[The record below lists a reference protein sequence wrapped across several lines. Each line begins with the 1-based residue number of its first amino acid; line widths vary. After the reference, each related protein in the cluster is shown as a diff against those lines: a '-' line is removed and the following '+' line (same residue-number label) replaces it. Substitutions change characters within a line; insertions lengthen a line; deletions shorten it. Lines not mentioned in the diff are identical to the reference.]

1 MSQEYQLTFNDYLS
15 IIRRR
20 AVLLGATFF
29 GLLVIALVIAVAIP
43 PVYQSSGTIMVES
56 QQIPTDLIPKMT
68 TSLVEE
74 RIEVIRQR
82 VMTRETLV
90 KIIDKYRLFED
101 SSKSLTVTEKI
112 DAMRKQISIEPI
124 YANPNKSSRLQGT
137 IAFRLT
143 FEQRHA
149 ELAHKGANELV
160 TLFLDE
166 NVKARTERAT
176 ETTEFLTQEASKL
189 KVELEALENQLATY
203 KQGHGNSLPEHQ
215 QLRMNMVSRTESEL
229 KDVEREYKTAQE
241 ELRFLDLEL
250 SAAKAG
256 LTPRT
261 GTPYAKPNEDLGSLK
276 AEYAR
281 ISAIYTAAHPDVRTL
296 KRKIDA
302 LEAAAPAKAGDKAG
316 GEAVNLDVAKVQIK
330 ISATQSRI
338 ESLAA
343 QMKALRGKL
352 AATEQQIIR
361 SPLVEQ
367 GLVTLMRDHENARKK
382 YEEISAKQMSAKI
395 TENLEGQNKA
405 ERFTLLEPPIFPEK
419 PFKPDRIKIILIGF
433 FLAIGG
439 AGGLVFLL
447 EALNQPIRGEE
458 ALAIAIRQRPM
469 LVIPYITIESEIAS
483 RKRRIWKSASGL
495 TVAIV
500 LSLILVHFVYMPLD
514 ILMMKIISRFG

>member
-1 MSQEYQLTFNDYLS
+1 MAQEYQLTFNDYLS

-20 AVLLGATFF
+20 AVVLGASFF
-29 GLLVIALVIAVAIP
+29 GLLVIALVTAVAIP

-56 QQIPTDLIPKMT
+56 QQIPTDLIPTMAA
-68 TSLVEE
+68 SLVEE

-82 VMTRETLV
+82 VMTRENLL
-90 KIIDKYRLFED
+90 KIIDKYRLFKDD
-101 SSKSLTVTEKI
+101 SESLSVTEKI
-112 DAMRKQISIEPI
+112 DEMRKQISIEPI
-124 YANPNKSSRLQGT
+124 NANLKGRRQGQGT
-137 IAFRLT
+137 IAFRLK
-143 FEQRHA
+143 FEHRHA
-149 ELAHKGANELV
+149 DLAHKGANELV

-166 NVKARTERAT
+166 NVKARTERAS

-189 KVELEALENQLATY
+189 RVELEALENQLATY
-203 KQGHGNSLPEHQ
+203 KQGHSNALPEHQ
-215 QLRMNMVSRTESEL
+215 QLRMNMVSRTEAEL
-229 KDVEREYKTAQE
+229 KDVERDYKTAQE

-256 LTPRT
+256 ITPRT
-261 GTPYAKPNEDLGSLK
+261 GTSYAKPAEDLGSLK

-281 ISAIYTAAHPDVRTL
+281 VSAIYTEAHPDVRSL
-296 KRKIDA
+296 KRKIEA

-316 GEAVNLDVAKVQIK
+316 GEAVSLDVAKVQIK

-361 SPLVEQ
+361 SPMVEQ

-382 YEEISAKQMSAKI
+382 YEEISAKLMSAKI

-405 ERFTLLEPPIFPEK
+405 ERFTLLEPPTFPEK

-433 FLAIGG
+433 FLAIGS

-447 EALNQPIRGEE
+447 EALNQPIRGVE

-483 RKRRIWKSASGL
+483 RKRLIWRTSAGL
-495 TVAIV
+495 TGAIL
-500 LSLILVHFVYMPLD
+500 LSLILLHFVYMPLD
-514 ILMMKIISRFG
+514 ILMMKIVARFG